1 MFNPVAHESQSW
13 RGTSIGQMNQRNDD
27 DTTSLILYDPF
38 IPAAICCQHRYGLN
52 RVVTWVNIPMA
63 PRRYALPDVETF
75 HIFLDHS
82 TRVHRHYSL
91 SYMDRTVYWLRRCTT
106 SNLGVRDLQK
116 RFYMEVPSNERRWSH
131 AQDVPKSKK
140 TPTHSRPED
149 RAALVSGALARTT
162 SEGDM
167 RPSVIQGYNTFSL
180 SQDNATTAEQMVFPD
195 ESAAAHIYCMG
206 AIESS
211 PKIQSLLCTKTDDRM
226 AWVYDAYVDSTH
238 GEHPAAA
245 RSHPPILVGIT
256 LLAILGAYVRMWG
269 IEPLFEDLRSGFFFQ
284 LGPRTTVP
292 LSIGPSGDQIV
303 LEQPNRTTAGS
314 DSVEGANACTYET
327 RMTATTITSTM
338 GVGEVIPYLIERGC
352 LDITDK
358 LEVSQINN
366 RPVAWGGFG
375 AIYRSR
381 LQDGTLVAVKYL
393 KLDDADVSNG
403 CKTLKRTA
411 REIYAWSKCSHPGI
425 LPLYGIARIGENLAM
440 VSPWMKRG
448 SLRSFLRTNPSF
460 DRFRLCLQLASA
472 LEYMHSHEIVHGD
485 IKPDNIV
492 VSDDN
497 TLMFTDFGNS
507 ILGYSSTLQFTA
519 TSSPVTLRYT
529 APEILTG
536 NTMHTKEGDV
546 YAFGMTLFETLTGE
560 VPFAN
565 KSSIATVYP
574 VINGQ
579 IPNRKDFLLKNKT
592 MGDQL
597 WDLLTKCW
605 AYDPKARPSATE
617 LNEQLTLIG

>member
-1 MFNPVAHESQSW
+1 MFNPEAHEAQSW
-13 RGTSIGQMNQRNDD
+13 KGTSISQRNDN

-38 IPAAICCQHRYGLN
+38 IPAAICYQHGHGSN

-63 PRRYALPDVETF
+63 LRHHALPDVETF
-75 HIFLDHS
+75 HIFLDYS
-82 TRVHRHYSL
+82 ARVHRHYPL
-91 SYMDRTVYWLRRCTT
+91 SYVDRTVYWLRRYTK
-106 SNLGVRDLQK
+106 SNLGVRDVQK
-116 RFYMEVPSNERRWSH
+116 IFYMEVPSNERRWSR
-131 AQDVPKSKK
+131 AQDVPKGKK
-140 TPTHSRPED
+140 TPTRSRAED
-149 RAALVSGALARTT
+149 RAALVSSALARTT

-167 RPSVIQGYNTFSL
+167 RPSTIQGYNTFSI
-180 SQDNATTAEQMVFPD
+180 SQDNATTSEQMVFSD

-206 AIESS
+206 VIECS
-211 PKIQSLLCTKTDDRM
+211 PKIQSLLCTKAIDRM
-226 AWVYDAYVDSTH
+226 AWVYDAH
-238 GEHPAAA
+238 A
-245 RSHPPILVGIT
+245 RYTDTVWSLFTMIFANLRLFALAPILVGIT
-256 LLAILGAYVRMWG
+256 LLAILGAYVRTWG
-269 IEPLFEDLRSGFFFQ
+269 IEPFFEDLRSDFFFQ
-284 LGPRTTVP
+284 LGPRITVP
-292 LSIGPSGDQIV
+292 LSTGPSGDQIV
-303 LEQPNRTTAGS
+303 LERPSRTTAGA
-314 DSVEGANACTYET
+314 DSVEGANACTYEN

-338 GVGEVIPYLIERGC
+338 GVSEVISYLIERGC
-352 LDITDK
+352 LDITDE

-393 KLDDADVSNG
+393 KLDDAD
-403 CKTLKRTA
+403 RTA
-411 REIYAWSKCSHPGI
+411 REIYAWSKCNHPGV
-425 LPLYGIARIGENLAM
+425 LPLYGVVRMGEQLAM
-440 VSPWMKRG
+440 VSPWMTHG
-448 SLRSFLRTNPSF
+448 SLRNFLRTNPSF
-460 DRFRLCLQLASA
+460 DRFQLCLQLASA
-472 LEYMHSHEIVHGD
+472 LEYMHSRGIVHGD

-492 VSDDN
+492 VSDEN
-497 TLMFTDFGNS
+497 TLMFTDFGNAM
-507 ILGYSSTLQFTA
+507 LGYSSTLQFTA

-597 WDLLTKCW
+597 WGLLRQCW
-605 AYDPKARPSATE
+605 AYDPKARPSAVE